1 MILAGDLRTARLQLV
16 ADAISDGILTLYTAP
31 KPALG
36 AAITTQTA
44 LVAIPLPSGLTAADA
59 TLVLLLTLPPIAADG
74 VATWG
79 RIVDS
84 SAQFVADGTCGVL
97 GSSAD
102 FQLAFTELSAGGTLI
117 PLVSILAE
125 G

>member
-1 MILAGDLRTARLQLV
+1 MILNGDLRTARLQLV
-16 ADAISDGILTLYTAP
+16 ADAISDGTLTLYTAP
-31 KPALG
+31 QPALG
-36 AAITTQTA
+36 AALTTQTA
-44 LVAIPLPSGLTAADA
+44 LVAIPVPAGLTAADA
-59 TLVLLLTLPPIAADG
+59 TLTLLLTLPPIAADG
-74 VATWG
+74 DAAWG
-79 RIVDS
+79 RFVDS

-117 PLVSILAE
+117 PLVSIISE